1 MYVPGVAEIA
11 RAAAAAVNT
20 PAHAVLN
27 LVLLGATKEP
37 RRAPPVLVGAV
48 LPDLPIVVL
57 YAYERL
63 RGMSEVWIWRT
74 AYYDPRW
81 QAVIDALHS
90 FPLIL
95 AVLGAALLLGWPRLV
110 LICASMMLHAAVD
123 FFLHHDDAHRHF
135 FPLLDWRFS
144 SPVSYWD
151 PRYFGNITAPTEA
164 IGVVAACA
172 LIARTTRAPSVRCV
186 VGTIAVLYV
195 AYLVFAWRQWAA
207 FP

>member
-1 MYVPGVAEIA
+1 M
-11 RAAAAAVNT
+11 NT

-63 RGMSEVWIWRT
+63 RGMSEAWIWRT

-95 AVLGAALLLGWPRLV
+95 AVLGAALVLKWPRLV
-110 LICASMMLHAAVD
+110 LLCASMLLHAVVD

-135 FPLLDWRFS
+135 FPLLDWRFA

-151 PRYFGNITAPTEA
+151 PRYFGNVMVPAEA
-164 IGVVAACA
+164 IAVVAACV
-172 LIARTTRAPSVRCV
+172 LIARTTPSPLVRSV
-186 VGTIAVLYV
+186 VAGIALLYL
-195 AYLVFAWRQWAA
+195 ALLVFAFHTWAGL
-207 FP
+207 P

>member
-1 MYVPGVAEIA
+1 VRCAGTHVSAVSP
-11 RAAAAAVNT
+11 VNT

-37 RRAPPVLVGAV
+37 RRAVPVLVGAV

-63 RGMSEVWIWRT
+63 RGMPEAWIWRT

-95 AVLGAALLLGWPRLV
+95 AVLAAALLFGWPRLG
-110 LICASMMLHAAVD
+110 LICASMLLHAAVD

-135 FPLLDWRFS
+135 FPLLEWRFA

-151 PRYFGNITAPTEA
+151 PRYFGNVMAPAEA
-164 IGVVAACA
+164 IGVVAACL
-172 LIARTTRAPSVRCV
+172 LIARTTPLRSVRWV
-186 VGTIAVLYV
+186 VAAIALLYL
-195 AYLVFAWRQWAA
+195 AFLAFALHTWVEHS
-207 FP
+207 

>member
-1 MYVPGVAEIA
+1 M
-11 RAAAAAVNT
+11 NT

-63 RGMSEVWIWRT
+63 RGMSEAWIWRT

-95 AVLGAALLLGWPRLV
+95 AALGAALVLKWPRLV
-110 LICASMMLHAAVD
+110 LLCASMLLHAVVD

-135 FPLLDWRFS
+135 FPLLDWRFA

-151 PRYFGNITAPTEA
+151 PRYFGNVTAPAEA
-164 IGVVAACA
+164 IGVVAACL
-172 LIARTTRAPSVRCV
+172 LIARTTPLRSVRWV
-186 VGTIAVLYV
+186 VAAIALLYL
-195 AYLVFAWRQWAA
+195 AFLAFALHTWVEHS
-207 FP
+207 

>member
-1 MYVPGVAEIA
+1 M
-11 RAAAAAVNT
+11 NT

-48 LPDLPIVVL
+48 LPDLPIFVL

-63 RGMSEVWIWRT
+63 RGMSEAWIWRT

-95 AVLGAALLLGWPRLV
+95 AVLGAALVLKWPRLV
-110 LICASMMLHAAVD
+110 LLCASMLLHAVVD

-135 FPLLDWRFS
+135 FPLLDWRFA

-151 PRYFGNITAPTEA
+151 PRYFGNVMAPAEA
-164 IGVVAACA
+164 IAVVAACV
-172 LIARTTRAPSVRCV
+172 LIARTTPSPLVRWV
-186 VGTIAVLYV
+186 VAGIALLYL
-195 AYLVFAWRQWAA
+195 ALLVFAFHTWAGL
-207 FP
+207 P

>member
-1 MYVPGVAEIA
+1 M
-11 RAAAAAVNT
+11 NT
-20 PAHAVLN
+20 PAHVVLN

-37 RRAPPVLVGAV
+37 RRTAPVLAGAV

-63 RGMSEVWIWRT
+63 RGMSEAWIWRT
-74 AYYDPRW
+74 AYYDSRW

-90 FPLIL
+90 LPLIL
-95 AVLGAALLLGWPRLV
+95 VVLGAALLLGWPRLV

-123 FFLHHDDAHRHF
+123 FFLHHGDAHRHF
-135 FPLLDWRFS
+135 FPLLDWRFA

-151 PRYFGNITAPTEA
+151 PRHFGNIVAPMEA

-172 LIARTTRAPSVRCV
+172 LIARTTRSPSVRSV
-186 VGTIAVLYV
+186 VAGIGLLYL
-195 AYLVFAWRQWAA
+195 AYLVFALRMWTVLS
-207 FP
+207 